1 VFFKKIPKE
10 TNVLVL
16 IIGERTYDIIQLVA
30 LFPNNNNN
38 NNNTILII
46 HTFNLIRF
54 LYKFQHI
61 LSLFFLH

>member
-10 TNVLVL
+10 TNVLVI
-16 IIGERTYDIIQLVA
+16 IIGERIYDIIQLVA

-38 NNNTILII
+38 NNTILIL

-61 LSLFFLH
+61 PSLFF